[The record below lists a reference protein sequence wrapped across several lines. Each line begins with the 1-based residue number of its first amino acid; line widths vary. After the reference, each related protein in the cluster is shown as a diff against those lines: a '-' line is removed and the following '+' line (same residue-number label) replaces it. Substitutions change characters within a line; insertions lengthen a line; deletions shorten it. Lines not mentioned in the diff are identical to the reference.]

1 MPRFPLGFF
10 FVITS
15 SKTRLGGR
23 HVILVSTL
31 CFRQRDPLP
40 PPPLKNPSDAP
51 GADRDPL
58 RHNLSQ

>member
-1 MPRFPLGFF
+1 MPRLPLGFF

-31 CFRQRDPLP
+31 CFRQRDP
-40 PPPLKNPSDAP
+40 PPPLKNPGDAP
-51 GADRDPL
+51 GADRDLL